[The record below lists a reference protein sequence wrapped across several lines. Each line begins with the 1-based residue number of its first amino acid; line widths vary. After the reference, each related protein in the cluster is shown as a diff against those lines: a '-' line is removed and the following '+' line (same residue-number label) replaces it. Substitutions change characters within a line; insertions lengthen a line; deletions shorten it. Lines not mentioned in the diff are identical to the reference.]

1 MLQPRCHELPREFR
15 LHWQGMCAGR
25 AIRSALVHA
34 GKRSGGSS
42 NINLATGATGVTVL
56 GVVTAIHLVEE
67 CYTAPSS
74 VSSIG
79 D

>member
-1 MLQPRCHELPREFR
+1 MSCHGSSGCTGKACARGGRYGARSFT
-15 LHWQGMCAGR
+15 QGSDPA
-25 AIRSALVHA
+25 
-34 GKRSGGSS
+34 GSS